1 MSPTPTVLA
10 ALAASCRL
18 LANSNLADKK
28 DVLEFH
34 LRWVDLCRRDCTEE
48 LDDLAFRMAQFVVNH
63 ERVIHK
69 LQGTASIAKKEGP
82 C

>member
-10 ALAASCRL
+10 ALAASCRI

-34 LRWVDLCRRDCTEE
+34 LRWVDLCRRDCAEE

-63 ERVIHK
+63 EPRLNGECAPFARSKV
-69 LQGTASIAKKEGP
+69 
-82 C
+82 CNR